1 MEGMSVALSPSG
13 SPSMQPATAEID
25 IVRLAAGGDVKAF
38 EHLYRAHS
46 PRIHSLCARMLSDDE
61 ADEMAQF
68 VFVRCWEKLS
78 SFQGRSAFG
87 TWLYRMA
94 VNAILGR
101 RRELATRRGREETS
115 EFALEHAEASPCQSD
130 LVMDFEGAMR
140 HLPAGCRQVFVL
152 HDVEGFKHEEIAN
165 MLSITPGTSK
175 SQLHRARMLMRRHLG
190 H

>member
-1 MEGMSVALSPSG
+1 
-13 SPSMQPATAEID
+13 MQPAAAETD
-25 IVRLAAGGDVKAF
+25 IVRLAAAGDVGAF
-38 EHLYRAHS
+38 EQLYRTHS

-87 TWLYRMA
+87 TWLYRLA

-101 RRELATRRGREETS
+101 RRDLAKRRGREENS
-115 EFALEHAEASPCQSD
+115 EFALEYAEASPSQSD
-130 LVMDFEGAMR
+130 LAMDFEGAMKQ
-140 HLPAGCRQVFVL
+140 LPAGCRQVFVL
-152 HDVEGFKHEEIAN
+152 HDVEGYKHEEIAG
-165 MLSITPGTSK
+165 MLGITSGTSK